1 MSLKIEAGAG
11 QKRELSPLDGGIPRK
26 SEALEL

>member
-1 MSLKIEAGAG
+1 MNLKIEAAAG
-11 QKRELSPLDGGIPRK
+11 QKRELSRLDVGIPRK